1 MARRYTAIQEH
12 TAPASPEMRLVQA
25 ILAQAIEDL
34 FGSCIDLGQTNK
46 VLMREQSMTFL
57 TAESG
62 QHAKHRNDLC
72 ELAGFDGDVLRSR
85 IIATLEGRLPVDFL
99 LEGKGRRDLKSIEDA
114 RAMWASKQAS
124 AAQAE
129 ATWLARRTADAEKRK
144 AEADHRDHVARQTAA
159 ASAELEARLA
169 SAIAQDPKVQQAT
182 ALVRA
187 LADGP
192 MTSKQLCNAIGMD
205 YEPTM
210 CRLNRA
216 AAVGLVQKV
225 GRTWMLAAPQTAGA
239 LPDRVVEQSAA

>member
-1 MARRYTAIQEH
+1 MAKHYTTTQDRDSG
-12 TAPASPEMRLVQA
+12 PSPEVRLVRA
-25 ILAQAIEDL
+25 ILAQAIQDL
-34 FGSCIDLGQTNK
+34 FGSCIDLGRTNK
-46 VLMREQSMTFL
+46 DHMREQALTFL
-57 TAESG
+57 TAEGG

-72 ELAGFDGDVLRSR
+72 SLAGFDGDVLRPR

-99 LEGKGRRDLKSIEDA
+99 LEGKGRRDLKSIEEA

-159 ASAELEARLA
+159 AAAELEARLA

-182 ALVRA
+182 ALIRA

-205 YEPTM
+205 YEPTVS
-210 CRLNRA
+210 RLNRA
-216 AAVGLVQKV
+216 QAAGLVEKV
-225 GRTWMLAAPQTAGA
+225 GKTWMLAAPQTAGA
-239 LPDRVVEQSAA
+239 LPDPVVEQSAA

>member
-1 MARRYTAIQEH
+1 MAKH
-12 TAPASPEMRLVQA
+12 FSPTQDRESGPSAELRLVRA

-34 FGSCIDLGQTNK
+34 FGSCIDLGRTNK
-46 VLMREQSMTFL
+46 DHMREQALTFL
-57 TAESG
+57 TADGG

-85 IIATLEGRLPVDFL
+85 IIATLEGQLSADFI
-99 LEGKGRRDLKSIEDA
+99 LEGKGRRDLKGIAEA

-169 SAIAQDPKVQQAT
+169 KAIAQDPKVQQAT

-187 LADGP
+187 LANGP
-192 MTSKQLCNAIGMD
+192 LTVRELGIVSAMDTEAIRWRMTRVEEA
-205 YEPTM
+205 
-210 CRLNRA
+210 
-216 AAVGLVQKV
+216 GLVQKV
-225 GRTWMLAAPQTAGA
+225 GRTWMLAAPKTAGA
-239 LPDRVVEQSAA
+239 LPDPVVEQPAA